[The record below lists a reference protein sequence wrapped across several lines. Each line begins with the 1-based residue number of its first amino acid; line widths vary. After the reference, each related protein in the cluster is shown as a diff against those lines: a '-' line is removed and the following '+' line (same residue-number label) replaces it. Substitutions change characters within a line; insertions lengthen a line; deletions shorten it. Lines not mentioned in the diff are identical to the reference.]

1 MDTTFWIG
9 MAGGI
14 LTTVAFLPQV
24 IKAHRSKHTKDLSL
38 VMYLLFSLG
47 LVFWSAYGAILHETP
62 IILANVVTLV
72 MAVYILFLKV
82 KYG

>member
-1 MDTTFWIG
+1 

-24 IKAHRSKHTKDLSL
+24 IKAHQTKHTKDLSL

-47 LVFWSAYGAILHETP
+47 LVFWSIYGVILNETP
-62 IILANVVTLV
+62 LILANVVTLI
-72 MAVYILFLKV
+72 MAIYILYLKV